1 MWYDVFFKKNQN
13 LLLEA
18 QDEFKRFH
26 PKKSYKDIIARAGE
40 GMEELQPVSGYGL
53 YGKNEVKSFN
63 LFYNSYI
70 DFQLK
75 NEREKIKNYRTM
87 ARMPE
92 IGEVL
97 EDVVTE
103 STQTDFEGKKLKL
116 IIRDSEISNNDN
128 ISKMLQKEF
137 EILFHDRLKINKI
150 LDELFMTYYI
160 DGRVYWEN
168 IIDINNPDSGII
180 GIKKLPTETMDF
192 VYNVITGKV
201 EFYVQYLREGNIQL
215 PPSIDQAKNTKD
227 LICFFPEQISYIDY
241 GQYGANKKDV
251 FGYLEKVKAPYNQV
265 KLLESAVVIYR
276 LVRAPE
282 RLVFTIDV
290 GNLPRE
296 KAMKL
301 VEKIKLKMQ
310 RKETY
315 DPSTGSTTSQ
325 PDVMCIR
332 KNTLI
337 PLLDGRNLSL
347 QEIVDEYNQGKQNY
361 VYSINRET
369 LNIEPGKIVNAKITR
384 LNEPLIRIHLDNGT
398 YIDTT
403 YDHKFIK
410 RDNTDCRAD
419 ELQVGDSLMPLKRGE
434 EQASK
439 SRKRL
444 YETIYDPGTGKFEF
458 THILSSNY
466 VNGKKEY
473 GEVVHHIDFNPRNN
487 NPDNLK
493 RMGYEEHFKYHSTLA
508 KENWENNH
516 DEMAQRIK
524 NGIDEWRKD
533 PENRKRHSEW
543 VIKTNKEQ
551 NKVVKMAAVLNV
563 PAVRAKQKE
572 AAKQS
577 RLKFYKEHP
586 EYVQGLKDKKTMI
599 LDPYIKQYMVNKF
612 VEYYRPSRDKLLKI
626 LSADNHFMRYLEKI
640 NEKQQINNKQFT
652 HINKKTLLKVILE
665 LGYSDY
671 SDFRNNYKGE
681 RVPGYSNHKIVK
693 IEYLD
698 EKDDCGCITVEG
710 NHNFATTHDNGNIRK
725 DMIFIRNSILENYF
739 LPTSC
744 IIPTTYVSLLDGREL
759 PMSEIIKEYE
769 QGKENWVYSVNKETK
784 RVIPGKI
791 KWAGYT
797 RKNAE
802 LVRVHL
808 DNGKFIDCTPDHK
821 FILRN
826 GEEVEAQ
833 NLEKKSELSSK
844 DSQINVLKVEK
855 LDYRKDTCCLTIED
869 PGENHNFALTAGVFI
884 KNSDGRGSS
893 VSSIG
898 GNPSGFTELDD
909 LYYFHRKMYR
919 ALKYPLSRVDSIQEK
934 QSRDDLYQKTSSG
947 EITRDEVKWGRFLKY
962 HQDKFSEAFLDLFL
976 LHLNLKGIKKEFNIK
991 RSKLYCEMTVPNN
1004 FISQMNQLEQET
1016 RWSNYNSSNSEE
1028 FSKYWRMKKYLKLTD
1043 EEILAN
1049 STGFKKD
1056 QELGFAPAE
1065 EQY

>member
-26 PKKSYKDIIARAGE
+26 PKKSYKDIVSRAGE

-160 DGRVYWEN
+160 DGRIYWEN

-315 DPSTGSTTSQ
+315 DTSTGNTTNQ
-325 PDVMCIR
+325 PDVMA
-332 KNTLI
+332 L
-337 PLLDGRNLSL
+337 
-347 QEIVDEYNQGKQNY
+347 
-361 VYSINRET
+361 
-369 LNIEPGKIVNAKITR
+369 
-384 LNEPLIRIHLDNGT
+384 
-398 YIDTT
+398 
-403 YDHKFIK
+403 
-410 RDNTDCRAD
+410 
-419 ELQVGDSLMPLKRGE
+419 
-434 EQASK
+434 
-439 SRKRL
+439 
-444 YETIYDPGTGKFEF
+444 
-458 THILSSNY
+458 
-466 VNGKKEY
+466 
-473 GEVVHHIDFNPRNN
+473 
-487 NPDNLK
+487 
-493 RMGYEEHFKYHSTLA
+493 
-508 KENWENNH
+508 
-516 DEMAQRIK
+516 
-524 NGIDEWRKD
+524 
-533 PENRKRHSEW
+533 
-543 VIKTNKEQ
+543 
-551 NKVVKMAAVLNV
+551 
-563 PAVRAKQKE
+563 
-572 AAKQS
+572 
-577 RLKFYKEHP
+577 
-586 EYVQGLKDKKTMI
+586 
-599 LDPYIKQYMVNKF
+599 
-612 VEYYRPSRDKLLKI
+612 
-626 LSADNHFMRYLEKI
+626 
-640 NEKQQINNKQFT
+640 
-652 HINKKTLLKVILE
+652 
-665 LGYSDY
+665 
-671 SDFRNNYKGE
+671 
-681 RVPGYSNHKIVK
+681 
-693 IEYLD
+693 
-698 EKDDCGCITVEG
+698 
-710 NHNFATTHDNGNIRK
+710 
-725 DMIFIRNSILENYF
+725 LENYF

-744 IIPTTYVSLLDGREL
+744 IIPETSISLLDGREL
-759 PMSEIIKEYE
+759 PMKDVIDEYNS
-769 QGKENWVYSVNKETK
+769 GKELWVYSIDKKNKK
-784 RVIPGKI
+784 VIPGKI

-802 LVRVHL
+802 LVRVYL
-808 DNGKFIDCTPDHK
+808 DNGEHIDCTPDHK

-1056 QELGFAPAE
+1056 QELGFAPVE

>member
-26 PKKSYKDIIARAGE
+26 PKRSYKDIVSRAGE

-137 EILFHDRLKINKI
+137 EILFHDRMKINKI

-315 DPSTGSTTSQ
+315 DTSTGNTTNQ
-325 PDVMCIR
+325 PDVMA
-332 KNTLI
+332 L
-337 PLLDGRNLSL
+337 
-347 QEIVDEYNQGKQNY
+347 
-361 VYSINRET
+361 
-369 LNIEPGKIVNAKITR
+369 
-384 LNEPLIRIHLDNGT
+384 
-398 YIDTT
+398 
-403 YDHKFIK
+403 
-410 RDNTDCRAD
+410 
-419 ELQVGDSLMPLKRGE
+419 
-434 EQASK
+434 
-439 SRKRL
+439 
-444 YETIYDPGTGKFEF
+444 
-458 THILSSNY
+458 
-466 VNGKKEY
+466 
-473 GEVVHHIDFNPRNN
+473 
-487 NPDNLK
+487 
-493 RMGYEEHFKYHSTLA
+493 
-508 KENWENNH
+508 
-516 DEMAQRIK
+516 
-524 NGIDEWRKD
+524 
-533 PENRKRHSEW
+533 
-543 VIKTNKEQ
+543 
-551 NKVVKMAAVLNV
+551 
-563 PAVRAKQKE
+563 
-572 AAKQS
+572 
-577 RLKFYKEHP
+577 
-586 EYVQGLKDKKTMI
+586 
-599 LDPYIKQYMVNKF
+599 
-612 VEYYRPSRDKLLKI
+612 
-626 LSADNHFMRYLEKI
+626 
-640 NEKQQINNKQFT
+640 
-652 HINKKTLLKVILE
+652 
-665 LGYSDY
+665 
-671 SDFRNNYKGE
+671 
-681 RVPGYSNHKIVK
+681 
-693 IEYLD
+693 
-698 EKDDCGCITVEG
+698 
-710 NHNFATTHDNGNIRK
+710 
-725 DMIFIRNSILENYF
+725 LENYF

-744 IIPTTYVSLLDGREL
+744 IIPETSISLLDGREL
-759 PMSEIIKEYE
+759 PMKDVIDEYNS
-769 QGKENWVYSVNKETK
+769 GKELWVYSIDNKNK
-784 RVIPGKI
+784 KMIPGKI

-802 LVRVHL
+802 LVRVYL
-808 DNGKFIDCTPDHK
+808 DNGEYIDCTPDHK

-833 NLEKKSELSSK
+833 NLEKNSALSSK

-855 LDYRKDTCCLTIED
+855 LDHKKDTCCLTISD

-1056 QELGFAPAE
+1056 QELGFAPTE